1 MLYSI
6 RIGSLAYVT
15 MIINNDFSL
24 LSTWFDHNKLLATDE
39 KTRALPVG
47 KCKYDYSLVVSGSN
61 DVTPNS
67 TVFFLT
73 FLRVI
78 L

>member
-1 MLYSI
+1 MLHLDYMLYSI

-39 KTRALPVG
+39 KTRRKVQVRL
-47 KCKYDYSLVVSGSN
+47 
-61 DVTPNS
+61 
-67 TVFFLT
+67 
-73 FLRVI
+73 
-78 L
+78 